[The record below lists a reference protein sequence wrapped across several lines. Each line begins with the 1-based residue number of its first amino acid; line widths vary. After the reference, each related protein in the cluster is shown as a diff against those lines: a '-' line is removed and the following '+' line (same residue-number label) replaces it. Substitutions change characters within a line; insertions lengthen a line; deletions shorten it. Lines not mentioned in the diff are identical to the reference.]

1 MNEHARNF
9 NITLPSNSCQ
19 DSHPYN
25 NGSKYTI
32 ELGESIN
39 LEGKWKVAL
48 TEIKC
53 DFPIYT
59 IPHNSKIYVETIYL
73 PLAFL
78 SKSKLTFPST
88 PNLGKYYNVKQE
100 NDKLIIENDELSN
113 YYFGFI
119 FNTYDD
125 AKRAGFNHRK
135 IMGYEKIKA
144 SNPHNLYGND
154 KVAARSYTIPLT
166 DMEILEDGNF
176 ISTDGITL
184 SNKDNTFKV
193 VGSTKLVIITHHTQ
207 PFHIIFDSLEDANKV
222 GFNSTDIYGFVGL
235 TADYHH
241 SLKKGEKI
249 EFELRY
255 TKYGGDWKEKK
266 EYILTYVDR
275 YFANASILAKWLNTH
290 GLPFKFKSK
299 NRKLLITEAD
309 HVQKLLFSLPLQYIL
324 GFQSNTLP
332 YNNLTAEF
340 EPQIDR
346 AYNQLFIYSN
356 IANYT
361 QVGESLVPLLR
372 HIGIKKD
379 LTYGKQFVFNPKN
392 PMYIDV
398 NHSTITQIEI
408 NIRDNGGKLIPFT
421 ESAVTTIT
429 LNFKQII

>member
-1 MNEHARNF
+1 MYEQGRNF
-9 NITLPSNSCQ
+9 NISLPSNSCH
-19 DSHPYN
+19 DTHPHN

-39 LEGKWKVAL
+39 LQGKWKVAL

-73 PLAFL
+73 ALAFL
-78 SKSKLTFPST
+78 SKAKLTFPST
-88 PNLGKYYNVKQE
+88 PKMSKYYSVKQE
-100 NDKLIIENDELSN
+100 NNKLIIENDELHD
-113 YYFGFI
+113 YYFGFV
-119 FNTYDD
+119 FNSHDD
-125 AKRAGFNHRK
+125 AKRAGFNQQK
-135 IMGYEKIKA
+135 IIGYEKIKA
-144 SNPHNLYGND
+144 SKPHNLYGND
-154 KVAARSYTIPLT
+154 KLAVRSYTIPFT
-166 DMEILEDGNF
+166 NMENIKGGNF
-176 ISTDGITL
+176 ISTDKITL
-184 SNKDNTFKV
+184 SNKDNTFHI
-193 VGSTKLVIITHHTQ
+193 VGSAKLLIITHHTQ
-207 PFHIIFDSLEDANKV
+207 VFHITFDSLEDANKV
-222 GFNSTDIYGFVGL
+222 GFNSSDVYGHASI
-235 TADYHH
+235 TADFNH

-249 EFELRY
+249 EFRLKY
-255 TKYGGDWKEKK
+255 KKYGGDWKDKK
-266 EYILTYVDR
+266 EYILTYIDR

-290 GLPFKFKSK
+290 SLPFKFKSK
-299 NRKLLITEAD
+299 NRKLIIFEAEY
-309 HVQKLLFSLPLQYIL
+309 VQKILFSLPLQYIL

-372 HIGIKKD
+372 HVGIKNE

-392 PMYIDV
+392 PMYIDI
-398 NHSTITQIEI
+398 NQSTITQIEI